1 MNLTVDVLVIGF
13 GTAGKLIAA
22 RMGRNGA
29 RVAMVEQSDQ
39 MYGGT
44 CINIGCVPTKS
55 LVHLAETHDPEADPG
70 DSFRDAAQRTKH
82 MTARMRAR
90 NYGTLESIDA
100 VTIITG
106 HASFVDAHNVMVA
119 THNDTLVIT
128 ADVIVIDAG
137 SEPVIPDIVGVGSSI
152 HTYTSTGLLA
162 NTERPPRLAIIGGGG
177 VGVEFAS
184 VHSQFCTAVTI
195 LEQSE
200 ALFGL
205 EDDDVA
211 ASATELLEQAGV
223 TIRTSARVIK
233 ITDHSRSA
241 TILYSA
247 GGVVRSVEAE
257 AILIAVGRVPSVLGL
272 GLSNAGVSLTS
283 RGAIAVDEYLR
294 TSQSHIYAV
303 GDVNGGPQFTYI
315 AHDDGRIVLDH
326 LAGTGTRSTA
336 DREALPYT
344 VFLSPPLARVGL
356 TEREARAQGRAIDV
370 MAMRVADLADMPRSE
385 IVGDTR
391 GLIKFVVDAG
401 TDEILGAALLCVDA
415 QELINLVALA
425 MRTHVTATALRD
437 SIFTHP
443 SSSEAIGEV
452 LGSRQPVT
460 VPHQAAYLLALSEH
474 PA

>member
-13 GTAGKLIAA
+13 GTAGKLVAA
-22 RMGRNGA
+22 GMGRNGA

-55 LVHLAETHDPEADPG
+55 LVHLAETRDPRAEPD
-70 DSFRDAAQRTKH
+70 DWFRDAAQRTKH
-82 MTARMRAR
+82 TTTRMRSR
-90 NYGTLESIDA
+90 NYAMLEGIDA
-100 VTIITG
+100 VTVITG

-119 THNDTLVIT
+119 THNDTLVVT

-137 SEPVIPDIVGVGSSI
+137 SEPVIPDIVGVGSSV

-162 NTERPPRLAIIGGGG
+162 STERPPRLAVIGGGS

-184 VHSQFCTAVTI
+184 LYGQFGTAVTI

-200 ALFGL
+200 ALFER

-211 ASATELLEQAGV
+211 AAATELLEQAGV
-223 TIRTSARVIK
+223 TICTGARVIK
-233 ITDHSRSA
+233 ITDHARSA

-257 AILIAVGRVPSVLGL
+257 AVLIAAGRVPAVLGL
-272 GLSNAGVSLTS
+272 GLSNAEVRVTS
-283 RGAIAVDEYLR
+283 QGAIAVDEYLR
-294 TSQSHIYAV
+294 TSQPHIYAV
-303 GDVNGGPQFTYI
+303 GDINGGPQFTYVS
-315 AHDDGRIVLDH
+315 HDDGRIVLDQ
-326 LAGTGTRSTA
+326 LAGDASRSTM

-344 VFLSPPLARVGL
+344 VFLSPPLTRVGL
-356 TEREARAQGRAIDV
+356 TEREAQTQGRMIDV
-370 MAMRVADLADMPRSE
+370 VAMRRGGTLADMPRSE

-391 GLIKFVVDAG
+391 GLIKFVVDAV

-425 MRTHVTATALRD
+425 MRSHVTATALRD

-452 LGSRQPVT
+452 LGARRSVASRR
-460 VPHQAAYLLALSEH
+460 AAYVLALSEH